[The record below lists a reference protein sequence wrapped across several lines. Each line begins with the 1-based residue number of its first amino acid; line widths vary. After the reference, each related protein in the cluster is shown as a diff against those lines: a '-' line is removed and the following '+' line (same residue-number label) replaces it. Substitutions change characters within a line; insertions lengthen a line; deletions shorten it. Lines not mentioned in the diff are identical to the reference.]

1 MRFEAIAPQG
11 DGTSSRRTF
20 QLVCQGIILAD
31 FFTKRGWTHVLI
43 AAFLRVGRGFS
54 RRYALFF
61 RLLLSP
67 TILLESALARQRYP
81 L

>member
-11 DGTSSRRTF
+11 DGTSSRRHTS
-20 QLVCQGIILAD
+20 QRVCQGIILAD

-43 AAFLRVGRGFS
+43 AAFFRAGRGFS

-67 TILLESALARQRYP
+67 MILLESALAR
-81 L
+81 